1 MNMRKVAAVL
11 IVIAV
16 MTCGCVD
23 KERQARD
30 AKALEDVTTLDWALW
45 VASFITWDDIKE
57 FVKWAIEQD
66 SAEVWDIVEWYIKM
80 LIIADAHQETNT

>member
-45 VASFITWDDIKE
+45 VASMITWDDIKE
-57 FVKWAIEQD
+57 FVKWAITEG
-66 SAEVWDIVEWYIKM
+66 SEEAMDIAEWYIKM
-80 LIIADAHQETNT
+80 LIIADAHTES